1 MAAKD
6 LEIIRSNRF
15 NTFTMSESNLVRID
29 KFLWSVRIFK
39 TRSIASEA
47 CRKGRVI
54 INDHPVKPSRTVSPN
69 DIITVKKLPVIL
81 TYRVIEPVQN
91 RVSAKLAGNF
101 VEDLTPEAEKVKLEN
116 KRSDLHG
123 FREKGLGRPTK
134 KERRDIDRLFDGFNG
149 Q

>member
-1 MAAKD
+1 
-6 LEIIRSNRF
+6 
-15 NTFTMSESNLVRID
+15 MSESNQVRID

-54 INDHPVKPSRTVSPN
+54 INDHPVKPSRTVLPD
-69 DIITVKKLPVIL
+69 DIITVKKLPVIFK
-81 TYRVIEPVQN
+81 YRVITPVQN
-91 RVSAKLAGNF
+91 RVSAKLAGNYI
-101 VEDLTPEAEKVKLEN
+101 EDMTPEAEKVKHEM
-116 KRSDLHG
+116 KRSALHG

-134 KERRDIDRLFDGFNG
+134 KERRDIDRLFDDFIG